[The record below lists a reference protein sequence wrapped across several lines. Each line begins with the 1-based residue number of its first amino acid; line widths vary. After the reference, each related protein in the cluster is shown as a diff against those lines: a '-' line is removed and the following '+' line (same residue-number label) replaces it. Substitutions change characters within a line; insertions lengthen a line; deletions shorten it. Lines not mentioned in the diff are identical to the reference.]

1 MRKMETFV
9 AIVDDDESV
18 GLAIKRLLRSIVMRA
33 EAFMGGEG
41 FLDLISQARSYR
53 LTFGRPS
60 VAASRATSIR
70 FNNAVLHRPVDP
82 PPDRWCRSPG
92 QAAFVYP
99 PWLRGH
105 P

>member
-53 LTFGRPS
+53 RRP
-60 VAASRATSIR
+60 AS
-70 FNNAVLHRPVDP
+70 L
-82 PPDRWCRSPG
+82 
-92 QAAFVYP
+92 Q
-99 PWLRGH
+99 WLRPLGQPRVGSTMRYFTGQSTH
-105 P
+105 L